1 MVEAALERRE
11 RWRLRERVIELK
23 ICFLLR
29 WAMRRIR
36 PSAWTKR
43 EARARRARE
52 REARARERSESQRER
67 QERGRR
73 GRGGLEQRAD
83 KKKTRIDRKTALGVQ
98 VLTSSPLSRESC
110 LPRRD
115 WSIAEEEEGASEDD
129 GAAAEASSLADRGAI
144 DLAPLS
150 SSSSLAFRSKA
161 KVRFRSSEAS
171 SV

>member
-1 MVEAALERRE
+1 MLFVAMGNAAHPSLSLDDARSESEKSER
-11 RWRLRERVIELK
+11 
-23 ICFLLR
+23 
-29 WAMRRIR
+29 A
-36 PSAWTKR
+36 
-43 EARARRARE
+43 
-52 REARARERSESQRER
+52 RSESQREKR
-67 QERGRR
+67 EPERETGKRSTR
-73 GRGGLEQRAD
+73 AGWTVEQRAD

-115 WSIAEEEEGASEDD
+115 WGIAEEEKGASEDD
-129 GAAAEASSLADRGAI
+129 GAAAEASSLADRGVI